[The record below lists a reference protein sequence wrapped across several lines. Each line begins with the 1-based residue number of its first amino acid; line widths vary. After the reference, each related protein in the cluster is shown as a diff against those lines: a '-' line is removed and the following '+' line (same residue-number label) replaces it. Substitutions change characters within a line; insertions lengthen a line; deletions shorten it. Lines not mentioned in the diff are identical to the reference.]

1 MKYRRNNIILHY
13 TKRVSQVPTGLQ
25 ANHDTDFCCHGKPE
39 KNCKAVGFGIGDFVS
54 CFFFSSFLIQ
64 LIYFLKKAII
74 NGCKV
79 GVKPVL
85 KGMDSSINAC
95 PSPISLS
102 LGKIFIKHRQKD
114 KRQDKIPII
123 SDPYQ
128 H

>member
-1 MKYRRNNIILHY
+1 MGRTISFSITPKEYLKFPQDHKLTMTQTFAAMENQKKIAKL
-13 TKRVSQVPTGLQ
+13 SGLGLVFLFH
-25 ANHDTDFCCHGKPE
+25 AF
-39 KNCKAVGFGIGDFVS
+39 
-54 CFFFSSFLIQ
+54 FFFSSFLIQ
-64 LIYFLKKAII
+64 LIDFLKKVII

-79 GVKPVL
+79 GVKPIL
-85 KGMDSSINAC
+85 KGMDSSSNAC

-123 SDPYQ
+123 PDPYQ